1 MERTVIII
9 KHDGVARGLM
19 GEIIQRYERV
29 GLKLVAMKLVHANE
43 EMGHKHYP
51 NTQAWYRKV
60 GERSL
65 EEYEN
70 KGINPLEHIGTADP
84 IEIGKLVK
92 QWNVGYLTE
101 GPVLAMVFEGYG
113 AIAMGRKITG
123 ETNPSKAIPG
133 TVRGDYT
140 IDSAEVA
147 NAKKRP
153 FRNLIHASGSDEEAA
168 NELEL
173 WFTKDEIHT
182 YARADEEIMFK

>member
-19 GEIIQRYERV
+19 GEIMQRYERV
-29 GLKLVAMKLVHANE
+29 GLKLVAMKLVHATE
-43 EMGHKHYP
+43 EVGHSHYP
-51 NTQAWYRKV
+51 DEEAWYTKV

-70 KGINPLEHIGTADP
+70 KGIDPIAHIGTADK

-92 QWNVGYLTE
+92 KWNVEYLTE
-101 GPVLAMVFEGYG
+101 GPVLAMIFEGYG
-113 AIAMGRKITG
+113 AIKMGRKITG
-123 ETNPSKAIPG
+123 ETNPSKAVPG

-140 IDSAEVA
+140 IDNAEVA

-153 FRNLIHASGSDEEAA
+153 FRNLIHSSGSDEEAA
-168 NELEL
+168 NEIEL
-173 WFTKDEIHT
+173 WFTPDEIHD
-182 YARADEEIMFK
+182 YIRADADMMFK